1 MTKHRKKDKR
11 KSELGRKISTG
22 RRKAI
27 LRQQMFDV
35 ERLSKQGLSVLEIC
49 QVLNLNEGT
58 VIKILR
64 AIRGVA
70 NQAAN
75 LGAGRVSSIGAVV
88 SLASSVIERQ
98 LEGKQLLSAEN
109 KADFVSAVLKILR
122 AELGQSFAPGVT
134 RL

>member
-1 MTKHRKKDKR
+1 MTKHRRKDNTK
-11 KSELGRKISTG
+11 EALGRKISAG

-27 LRQQMFDV
+27 NREQMFEI
-35 ERLSKQGLSVLEIC
+35 ERLQKQGLSVLEIC
-49 QVLNLNEGT
+49 QVTGLGEGT

-64 AIRGVA
+64 AIRRVA
-70 NQAAN
+70 DSAAN

-98 LEGKQLLSAEN
+98 LEGKQLLTEEN
-109 KADFVSAVLKILR
+109 KRDFASTVLKILR
-122 AELGQSFAPGVT
+122 AELGQQFAPGVT